1 MRSSGQSKIA
11 CKEGT
16 AGMARDRWPGV
27 AARSRGGVPS
37 PAKIVLVDDHWEVL
51 VRLRELIKQNSDLV
65 VVAACRCADEAML
78 AVQQYQPEVV
88 ILDVE
93 LPDRNGV
100 ELIRD
105 IIAISEAKVI
115 VFTAAFQKAKIVS
128 VLRSGAEAIVF
139 KYQPV
144 SFLMSCVR
152 EVLVEEPRKTPN
164 ITIRRRPGAAVSGGV
179 EALSPRE
186 REVAQWAAA
195 GARNKEIAWQL
206 GICEGTVK
214 LHLFHAYRK
223 LKVGNRVG
231 LLLALGTTAEKII
244 TFVYLTFDNLTNVYL
259 V

>member
-1 MRSSGQSKIA
+1 
-11 CKEGT
+11 
-16 AGMARDRWPGV
+16 MARDRRPGV
-27 AARSRGGVPS
+27 AARPRDGAPS
-37 PAKIVLVDDHWEVL
+37 PGKIVLIDDHREVL
-51 VRLRELIKQNSDLV
+51 VCLREFIQQNSDLV
-65 VVAACRCADEAML
+65 VVAACRCADEAIL
-78 AVQQYQPEVV
+78 AVQQYQPAVV

-115 VFTAAFQKAKIVS
+115 VFTAALQKAKIVS
-128 VLRSGAEAIVF
+128 VLRSGAKTIVF

-152 EVLVEEPRKTPN
+152 EVLVKEPRNTPHT
-164 ITIRRRPGAAVSGGV
+164 TIRKRPGAAVSGGV

-186 REVAQWAAA
+186 REVAQWVAA

-214 LHLFHAYRK
+214 QPLFHAYRK
-223 LKVGNRVG
+223 LKVSNRVG
-231 LLLALGTTAEKII
+231 LLLALGTAAEK
-244 TFVYLTFDNLTNVYL
+244 V
-259 V
+259 